1 MTIIIPRRLRGA
13 YGDTDTTCGIALR
26 TARTTPRS
34 GPCPCNYRTK
44 EVAMGDGS
52 TGATCEL
59 GFSLAPEAGG
69 HAPFPTADVPVTVIR
84 PKRGWQAIDF
94 GELWRYRELLY
105 FLVWRDVKVRYKQT
119 VMGAA
124 WAILQP
130 LMTMVV
136 FSVIFGKFAGI
147 PSDGLPY
154 PIFLYAGLLPWTLFS
169 GAVAKSGVSLV
180 SQNHLLTKIYFP
192 RLFVPTAGVGACLV
206 DFALSCTVYVGLI
219 VWYAYVPGPFAV
231 LLPLLVL
238 LTVITSLGVG
248 YILASLTVTYR
259 DFRFVVPFMM
269 QIWMFLSPVIYPVT
283 LLDDGRHWFRWV
295 LMLNPMTGIIEGFRS
310 ALLNRPLDLPSLA
323 TAALLGVSIFIFGL
337 YNFRRT
343 ERRFADIA

>member
-1 MTIIIPRRLRGA
+1 MGNAPSGA
-13 YGDTDTTCGIALR
+13 ACQL
-26 TARTTPRS
+26 
-34 GPCPCNYRTK
+34 GPGPAPGAG
-44 EVAMGDGS
+44 EDGS
-52 TGATCEL
+52 
-59 GFSLAPEAGG
+59 
-69 HAPFPTADVPVTVIR
+69 FPTADVPVTVIR

-105 FLVWRDVKVRYKQT
+105 SLAWRDVKVRYKQT

-136 FSVIFGKFAGI
+136 FSVVFGKFAKI
-147 PSDGLPY
+147 PSDGYPY

-169 GAVAKSGVSLV
+169 GAVSKAGVSLV
-180 SQNHLLTKIYFP
+180 NQSHLLTKIYFP

-206 DFALSCTVYVGLI
+206 DFALSWSVYAGLML
-219 VWYAYVPGPFAV
+219 WYQHVPGVTAL

-238 LTVITSLGVG
+238 LTMLTALGVG

-259 DFRFVVPFMM
+259 DFRFVVPFML

-283 LLDDGRHWFRWV
+283 LAGDDHQWFRWV

-310 ALLNRPLDLPSLA
+310 ALLNRPLDPASLA
-323 TAALLGVSIFIFGL
+323 TAAVLGVSIFVFGL

-343 ERRFADIA
+343 ERRFADVA

>member
-1 MTIIIPRRLRGA
+1 
-13 YGDTDTTCGIALR
+13 
-26 TARTTPRS
+26 
-34 GPCPCNYRTK
+34 
-44 EVAMGDGS
+44 
-52 TGATCEL
+52 
-59 GFSLAPEAGG
+59 
-69 HAPFPTADVPVTVIR
+69 VPITVIR
-84 PKRGWQAIDF
+84 PRRGWQAIDF

-105 FLVWRDVKVRYKQT
+105 FLTWRDVKVRYKQT

-136 FSVIFGKFAGI
+136 FSVVFGKFAKI
-147 PSDGLPY
+147 PSDGFPY

-169 GAVAKSGVSLV
+169 SAVSKAGVSLV
-180 SQNHLLTKIYFP
+180 NQANLLTKIYFP

-206 DFALSCTVYVGLI
+206 DFALSCSVYVGLML
-219 VWYAYVPGPFAV
+219 WYGHLPGLSAA

-238 LTVITSLGVG
+238 LTVITALGMG

-283 LLDDGRHWFRWV
+283 LLDDGHHWFRWV
-295 LMLNPMTGIIEGFRS
+295 LMLNPMTGVIEGFRS
-310 ALLNRPLDLPSLA
+310 VLLNRPLDLTSLVTA
-323 TAALLGVSIFIFGL
+323 TVLGVSIFVFGL